1 MIGDACQIERRK
13 QKMDGNSGKLN
24 DWQKL
29 LPGKEKTM
37 GNFREFLREEDGMGV
52 VEVILIIVILISLA
66 ILFKTQ
72 ITSLVNKILNKI
84 STQAGKVYN

>member
-1 MIGDACQIERRK
+1 MEELKR
-13 QKMDGNSGKLN
+13 
-24 DWQKL
+24 
-29 LPGKEKTM
+29 
-37 GNFREFLREEDGMGV
+37 FLREEDGMGV

-84 STQAGKVYN
+84 TTQAGKVYN